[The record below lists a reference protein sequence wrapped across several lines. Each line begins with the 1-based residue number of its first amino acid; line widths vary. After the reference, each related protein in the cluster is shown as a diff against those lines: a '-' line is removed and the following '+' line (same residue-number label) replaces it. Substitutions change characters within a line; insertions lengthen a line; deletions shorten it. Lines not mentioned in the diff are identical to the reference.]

1 VGLSK
6 EDDDTA
12 GFQERWV
19 QLIMK
24 CVTSV
29 SYKIK
34 INGSHTSCFIPQRGL
49 RQGDPLSPYLFIL
62 CARGLSALLH
72 KAEQDGKI
80 QGIKICHE
88 APSINHLFFAD
99 DSLILMKARI
109 NNLKELKHILEV
121 YEQASRQVINK
132 DKSSIIFSPNTR
144 NYVRDQVK
152 AIISIQSEVR
162 SGNYLGLPISV
173 GKSKK
178 KTFKY
183 LKRRIWSRIQGW
195 QEKLLSKAGKEI
207 LIKVV
212 AQSIPTYA
220 MSCFDLTKGLCDEL
234 SSMISRYWWNQQ
246 DKIHKIHWLS

>member
-34 INGSHTSCFIPQRGL
+34 INGSHTSFFIPQRGL

-80 QGIKICHE
+80 QGIKICRE